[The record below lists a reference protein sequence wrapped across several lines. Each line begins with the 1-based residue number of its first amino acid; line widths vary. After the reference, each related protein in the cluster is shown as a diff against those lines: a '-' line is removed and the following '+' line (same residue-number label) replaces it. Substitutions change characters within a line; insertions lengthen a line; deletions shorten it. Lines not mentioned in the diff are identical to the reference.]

1 MKMLTAHDF
10 TKLAEEL
17 TLPVVV
23 KDSLEHNYVSDENKM
38 IMASLL
44 TDMSA
49 SQLLLSLACTLR
61 LIADHKSDEP
71 EIAKSLYYHADFM
84 LDDYAPY
91 WRHEGKTLFPAE
103 WIVHIEEDL
112 ELLHEI
118 LNLTRDAFAYRDD
131 TIYNLCEILIDYT
144 AAKLESNEH
153 HNQPTSNISDL
164 QIDINYP
171 SNVIV
176 FPMSRINPPRT

>member
-1 MKMLTAHDF
+1 MNMLTAHDF

-23 KDSLEHNYVSDENKM
+23 RDSLEHNCVSTENKM

-49 SQLLLSLACTLR
+49 GQLLLSLACTLR

-71 EIAKSLYYHADFM
+71 DIAKSLYYHADFM

-103 WIVHIEEDL
+103 WIVHIQEDL

-144 AAKLESNEH
+144 AAKLESDSD
-153 HNQPTSNISDL
+153 HNVSEANISDL
-164 QIDINYP
+164 QIDIDYP
-171 SNVIV
+171 SNVIA
-176 FPMSRINPPRT
+176 FPMDRINQSRA